1 MNGKNLKT
9 LRKERGYTQT
19 ALGKAVGATK
29 GTVSTW
35 ETGIRDPAVPT
46 LIKLADLLNCSIDV
60 LLRDDPLAP
69 IKNEEINLEIE
80 SELNTSYSTPT
91 TNKPYNGWLDVMN
104 LKEMPVIFHDAIT
117 EKPNDGDLIIPIAF
131 CPGDEENLEKL
142 ALSEWPWEIPC
153 VITLPT
159 MLGNELTPVVDGAI
173 VLWWISCEELICNLT
188 DRIELDHMTGKA
200 VYIAMKHLEEK
211 SECSSDIRDK

>member
-60 LLRDDPLAP
+60 LLRDDSLVVTTD
-69 IKNEEINLEIE
+69 IEEINLEIE
-80 SELNTSYSTPT
+80 SKPNTDYSTPT
-91 TNKPYNGWLDVMN
+91 NNKPYNGWLDVMG
-104 LKEMPVIFHDAIT
+104 LKEMPIIFHDAVT

-142 ALSEWPWEIPC
+142 ALSDWPWEIPC

-159 MLGNELTPVVDGAI
+159 ILGNELTPVVDGAI

-188 DRIELDHMTGKA
+188 SRIELDHMAGKA
-200 VYIAMKHLEEK
+200 VYIAMKHLEERCRY
-211 SECSSDIRDK
+211 SNNDCA

>member
-1 MNGKNLKT
+1 MNGKNLKI

-60 LLRDDPLAP
+60 LLRDDPLVP
-69 IKNEEINLEIE
+69 TNIEDTNLEIE
-80 SELNTSYSTPT
+80 SATNTAYSTPT
-91 TNKPYNGWLDVMN
+91 SSKPYNGWLDVTG
-104 LKEMPVIFHDAIT
+104 LKEMPVVFHDTIT
-117 EKPNDGDLIIPIAF
+117 EKPNDDDLIIPIAY
-131 CPGDEENLEKL
+131 CPGDDEDLEKL
-142 ALSEWPWEIPC
+142 SLSDWPWEIPC

-159 MLGNELTPVVDGAI
+159 ILGNELTPVVDGAI

-188 DRIELDHMTGKA
+188 GRIELDHMTGKA

-211 SECSSDIRDK
+211 SGCRNNDCN

>member
-188 DRIELDHMTGKA
+188 DRVELDHMTGKA

>member
-69 IKNEEINLEIE
+69 SNNEEINLEIE

-188 DRIELDHMTGKA
+188 DRVELDHMTGKA
-200 VYIAMKHLEEK
+200 VYIARKHLEEK
-211 SECSSDIRDK
+211 SGCRNNDCN

>member
-91 TNKPYNGWLDVMN
+91 TNKPYNGWLDVMS
-104 LKEMPVIFHDAIT
+104 LTEMPVIFHDAIT

-211 SECSSDIRDK
+211 SGCSSNDCG